1 MSGTTRRRDL
11 SACYSDAFHVFRRD
25 PIPWMFVS
33 TVWLVVT
40 LLTCGMASLLFPAFI
55 REVGAALEEQ
65 RGPRIG
71 AAFDTSNSGQDLVN
85 GGIWL
90 AAMSIG
96 STLGG
101 VGGVIASAVL
111 QLLPNL
117 GADDRYAPMDNAN
130 LAVKH
135 AMKHPA
141 EHLTFLAASWAG
153 GFLAVSTFF
162 LLFPVVIPLTSIA
175 HWRWYEAVRD
185 ELDELAA
192 QAGIQ
197 RRPVLEG

>member
-1 MSGTTRRRDL
+1 MSEEPKRRDL
-11 SACYSDAFHVFRRD
+11 TSYYTDAFHALRRD
-25 PIPWMFVS
+25 PVPWVLVS

-40 LLTCGMASLLFPAFI
+40 LLTCGMASLLFPAFT
-55 REVGAALEEQ
+55 REVGAALNEQ

-71 AAFDTSNSGQDLVN
+71 AAFDTSNASQDLVN

-90 AAMSIG
+90 GAMSIG

-111 QLLPNL
+111 QLLPSL
-117 GADDRYAPMDNAN
+117 AADDRYAPMDNAK

-135 AMKHPA
+135 AMKHPT
-141 EHLTFLAASWAG
+141 EHLVFLVVSWAG
-153 GFLAVSTFF
+153 GFVAISTFF
-162 LLFPVVIPLTSIA
+162 FLFPIVIPLISIA
-175 HWRWYEAVRD
+175 HWRWYETVRD
-185 ELDELAA
+185 EIDEMAE
-192 QAGIQ
+192 QAGIP